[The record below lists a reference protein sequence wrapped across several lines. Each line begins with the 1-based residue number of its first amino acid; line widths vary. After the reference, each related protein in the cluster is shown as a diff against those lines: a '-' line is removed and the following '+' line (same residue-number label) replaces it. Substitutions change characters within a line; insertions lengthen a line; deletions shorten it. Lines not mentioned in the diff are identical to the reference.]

1 MLESLF
7 SKVTRNFCFSKLC
20 RELSPVDCYFPKRA
34 FLYISKNSHLNRI
47 VGLQSTSCSAT
58 EIEFLNKFFKSVLE
72 IWKISMKDSVVEF
85 FYGKLQA
92 FKLQRPVLHI

>member
-1 MLESLF
+1 MLESLY

-34 FLYISKNSHLNRI
+34 FLYISKNPHLNRI
-47 VGLQSTSCSAT
+47 VGLQSTGCSPT

-72 IWKISMKDSVVEF
+72 ILENIYE
-85 FYGKLQA
+85 KLCDG
-92 FKLQRPVLHI
+92 VLLW